1 MRFDTASATPRL
13 TFKAVRPLEAEELEL
28 AQAKGQSSEA
38 KAAIAATSAQ
48 MDGVRTMGE
57 LTKEEDAPAYEKIA
71 TKAVKVQ
78 AEAVEETAE
87 PTKRTKKAAPKDV
100 ADILDDWAE

>member
-13 TFKAVRPLEAEELEL
+13 TFKAVRPLTEEELALTVE
-28 AQAKGQSSEA
+28 KGQSADA
-38 KAAIAATSAQ
+38 KAAIAATAAQ
-48 MDGVRTMGE
+48 LDG
-57 LTKEEDAPAYEKIA
+57 A
-71 TKAVKVQ
+71 TKVSTAAVEAPKESPKVEV
-78 AEAVEETAE
+78 EAVEETAE